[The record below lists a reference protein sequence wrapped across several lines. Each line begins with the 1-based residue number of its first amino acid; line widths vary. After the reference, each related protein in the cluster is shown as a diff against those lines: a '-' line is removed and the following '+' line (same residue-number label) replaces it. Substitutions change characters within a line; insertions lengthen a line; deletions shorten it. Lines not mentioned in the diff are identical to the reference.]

1 MKTMARW
8 LYESSP
14 WGPFVS
20 AWVVGYVVV
29 GGDGQVYLTAAG
41 TEYLESLA

>member
-8 LYESSP
+8 LYEASP
-14 WGPFVS
+14 WGPFLS

-29 GGDGQVYLTAAG
+29 GPDGQIYLSETGAA
-41 TEYLESLA
+41 YLESLA